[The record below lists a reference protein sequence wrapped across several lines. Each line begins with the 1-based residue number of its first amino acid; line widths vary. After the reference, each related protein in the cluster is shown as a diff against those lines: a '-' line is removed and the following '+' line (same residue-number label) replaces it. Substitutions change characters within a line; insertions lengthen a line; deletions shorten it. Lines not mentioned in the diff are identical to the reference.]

1 MTIQIKFNDLDL
13 IDMMINTTT
22 HIPSVRPP

>member
-13 IDMMINTTT
+13 IDTMISTTT
-22 HIPSVRPP
+22 HIPSLKPA